1 MGTRCGQFGGGIPE
15 PIDRGNDAAS
25 GISTRLWCCKWC
37 VKGVV
42 SDSNCEFAAISLIGS
57 TGTGNGQA
65 LQGSTGCNMLASA

>member
-1 MGTRCGQFGGGIPE
+1 MGTRCGHFGVGIPAQ
-15 PIDRGNDAAS
+15 IDRGNDAAS

-57 TGTGNGQA
+57 TAGQHQ
-65 LQGSTGCNMLASA
+65 LQHAGKCLERCND